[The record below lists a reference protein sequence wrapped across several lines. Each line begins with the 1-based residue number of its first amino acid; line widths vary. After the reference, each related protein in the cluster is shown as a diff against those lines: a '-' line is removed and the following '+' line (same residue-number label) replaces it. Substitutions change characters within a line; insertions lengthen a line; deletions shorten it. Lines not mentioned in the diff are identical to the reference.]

1 MKKLLFLFFAELV
14 IQNTYAQRPEIQFD
28 RISVQQGLIDH
39 SINSIMQDHNG
50 FLWIGSNYGLYK
62 YDGYDFTFFKAQPG
76 CKNCPSSKSVYK
88 IQEDG
93 LGLLWIKSDNG
104 ISLFDPVRERSLLV
118 YSSSSDSLNTPYNL
132 NPDMLRD
139 YEGNIW
145 ASSSSGLI
153 KISYDYTLKKPLT
166 SKIIFGEGGK
176 NIFKKEKIQL
186 SAIKSGQDN
195 SVSTLFEDN
204 EGNLWV
210 GCISGLYLKKRE
222 NRSFIRL
229 DEKMEKGTHTGF
241 LDVKAIVEIDEN
253 SYLIATRNNLWLL
266 KNVKAAIHD
275 KIPDI
280 SLLQFSKKQI
290 IGNQIPMSLLVDRL
304 KNILLGTGKEIYKVY
319 IDPKTDEISFELLKS
334 NMADPEDIGYN
345 KEIRD
350 IFEDRSGVLWAAQ
363 SYFGITKF
371 NLIQSQFTS
380 YKNLIINNFKSADIN
395 PILKDSKG
403 NLWIGTFGGGLYKI
417 QKESFNVTQYESS
430 IGKNNIIC
438 MQETSPGYFWI
449 GLNTGI
455 IEFNSN
461 NGKFVDPFPNNTRV
475 ENNLRGSVVWD
486 LLKDGGRL
494 YIGTLCGLFVYDM
507 SEKKVFQYSLIK
519 NDSLNDNYNAMR
531 SLLKLRDGD
540 LLVGT
545 PKQGINKINF
555 NENTGKISLSQVV
568 KNKLLTDNGINL
580 FHRHKLYEDGLGF
593 LWILDLSGLHRL
605 NMQTFEVK
613 NFKLFEKIDFPDAWS
628 ITEDNHDNFWI
639 GTHYG
644 LCRFN
649 KNTGIIKVFT
659 KENGVPITI
668 HGFNSVYKDTDGRL
682 YFGGIG
688 GFYDFNPDDLKTNDS
703 IPPVVIT
710 DLQIFN
716 KSIKVDT
723 SGKGILDQDIS
734 FTKSIQLP
742 FNQNDLTF
750 KFAALDYNQPLKN
763 KYAYK
768 LEGYQKEWT
777 ETDGNNRIVRYN
789 KLGPGTYVF
798 RVKGSNNDEV
808 WNESGTSLKIII
820 KKPWWE
826 TYFALCSYIILLIFT
841 ISGFIRWR
849 VWRLGMEKTELER
862 KVRIRTQQIQE
873 QKEKILTQRDILE
886 EQNKKITENEQLK
899 SKFFTNVS
907 HEFRTPL
914 SLIQTPVE
922 ELLND
927 PKRTEKERRKLNMVQ
942 RNAKRLL
949 DLVNQLLDI
958 SKIDSSNMK
967 LELCEADVIKHLKF
981 IAGTFISL
989 AESKSIQFS
998 CHFIQDATLSWFDAD
1013 KLEKITTNLL
1023 SNAFKFTTDGGE
1035 VEFSARYVS
1044 NKDPLMPILLELIVK
1059 DTGSGIPEKSLDRI
1073 FDRFYQVEESVKPE
1087 NVGTGIGLS
1096 LSRDLARLM
1105 HGEITLRSETGKG
1118 SIFTVLIPLG
1128 TEHLNESEF
1137 FILKDIPENL
1147 KHFKSPQITFNDGAE
1162 SEEELSGED
1171 GKPVILIV
1179 EDNRD
1184 IREQLADSL
1193 ESAYNIKEAVDG
1205 ISGLKNATELI
1216 PDLIITDL
1224 MMPRMD
1230 GIELCEKLKHDE
1242 LTSHIPIIILTAKA
1256 TLEDK
1261 INGLSI
1267 GADDYIPKPFNMTEL
1282 KARIAN
1288 LIEQRKKLR
1297 ERFSREV
1304 TIEPRDISITPL
1316 DEKFLN
1322 KAISIVE
1329 QHMHDENLDLIIFRH
1344 EMNMTRSTLFRK
1356 LYALTGQ
1363 SPTEFIRTIRL
1374 KRAASLLRQNFGNV
1388 SQVSIEVGF
1397 NNLSYFNRSFKKLY
1411 GMSPIK
1417 YIKKR

>member
-1 MKKLLFLFFAELV
+1 MKRLLFLTFTLLG
-14 IQNTYAQRPEIQFD
+14 IQNIFSQRPEIQFD
-28 RISVQQGLIDH
+28 RISVQQGLTDH

-62 YDGYDFTFFKAQPG
+62 YDGYDFTFFKDPPG
-76 CKNCPSSKSVYK
+76 CRNCPSYKSVYK
-88 IQEDG
+88 IQEDE
-93 LGLLWIKSDNG
+93 LGLLWIISDNG
-104 ISLFDPVRERSLLV
+104 ISLFDPLKGKSMLV
-118 YSSSSDSLNTPYNL
+118 YPYSSDSINATYNL
-132 NPDMLRD
+132 NPDLLRD
-139 YEGNIW
+139 SDGNIW
-145 ASSSSGLI
+145 ASFLSGLI
-153 KISYDYTLKKPLT
+153 KISYQNNSKKLLT
-166 SKIIFGEGGK
+166 SDIIFSEGGET
-176 NIFKKEKIQL
+176 IFKKETIQL
-186 SAIKSGQDN
+186 SANKYGQDN
-195 SVSTLFEDN
+195 SVRTLFEDK
-204 EGNLWV
+204 EGNIWV
-210 GCISGLYLKKRE
+210 GCLSGLYLKKRGD
-222 NRSFIRL
+222 RSFIRL
-229 DEKMEKGTHTGF
+229 DEKMGKGIHQTF
-241 LDVKAIVEIDEN
+241 LDVKAIVQIDEN
-253 SYLIATRNNLWLL
+253 FYWLATRNNLWLL
-266 KNVKAAIHD
+266 KNFKKAFHD
-275 KIPDI
+275 KMPDI

-290 IGNQIPMSLLVDRL
+290 IGDQIPMSLLVDRH
-304 KNILLGTGKEIYKVY
+304 KNILLGTGKEIYK
-319 IDPKTDEISFELLKS
+319 IHKDPKTDEISYELLKS
-334 NMADPEDIGYN
+334 NVSDPEDIGYN

-350 IFEDRSGVLWAAQ
+350 IFEDRTGVLWAAQ

-371 NLIQSQFTS
+371 NLIQSQFIS
-380 YKNLIINNFKSADIN
+380 YKNLIINNFKSVDIN

-417 QKESFNVTQYESS
+417 QKDNFNVTQYESS

-438 MQETSPGYFWI
+438 MLETFPGYFWI

-461 NGKFVDPFPNNTRV
+461 NGKFRDPFPNNTRV

-486 LLKDGGRL
+486 LLKDGNML
-494 YIGTLCGLFVYDM
+494 YMGTLCGLFVYDL
-507 SEKKVFQYSLIK
+507 SGKKLFQYSLIK

-531 SLLKLRDGD
+531 SLLKLRNGD

-545 PKQGINKINF
+545 PKQGINKISF
-555 NENTGKISLSQVV
+555 NETTGKISLSQVV

-580 FHRHKLYEDGLGF
+580 FQRHKLYEDGKGF
-593 LWILDLSGLHRL
+593 LWILDLSGLHCL
-605 NMQTFEVK
+605 NIQTSEVK
-613 NFKLFEKIDFPDAWS
+613 NYRLFEKIDFPDAWS

-649 KNTGIIKVFT
+649 KNTGIVKVFT

-703 IPPVVIT
+703 IPPIVIT

-742 FNQNDLTF
+742 FNQNDITF

-768 LEGYQKEWT
+768 LEGYQNEWT

-808 WNESGTSLKIII
+808 WNESGTSLTIVI

-826 TYFALCSYIILLIFT
+826 TYIALSMYSILLIFT
-841 ISGFIRWR
+841 IGGFIRWR
-849 VWRLGMEKTELER
+849 VWSLGMEKTELER
-862 KVRIRTQQIQE
+862 KVKIRTQQIEE

-922 ELLND
+922 ELLDD

-967 LELCEADVIKHLKF
+967 LELCKADVIKHLKI

-989 AESKSIQFS
+989 AETRSIQFN
-998 CHFIQDATLSWFDAD
+998 CHFIPDETLSWFDAD
-1013 KLEKITTNLL
+1013 KLEKIAANLL
-1023 SNAFKFTTDGGE
+1023 SNAFKFTSDGGE
-1035 VEFSARYVS
+1035 IEFSARYIS

-1073 FDRFYQVEESVKPE
+1073 FDRFYQVEESVRPE

-1128 TEHLNESEF
+1128 KEHLNESEF
-1137 FILKDIPENL
+1137 FILKEIPENL
-1147 KHFKSPQITFNDGAE
+1147 QHAKSPQITFNHRTDEE
-1162 SEEELSGED
+1162 SELNEKK
-1171 GKPVILIV
+1171 GKPVLLIV

-1184 IREQLADSL
+1184 IREQLTDSL
-1193 ESAYNIKEAVDG
+1193 ESVYYIHEAVDG
-1205 ISGLKNATELI
+1205 ISGLKNATEII

-1230 GIELCEKLKHDE
+1230 GIELCEKLKNDE

-1261 INGLSI
+1261 IIGLSI
-1267 GADDYIPKPFNMTEL
+1267 GADDYIPKPFNMSEL
-1282 KARIAN
+1282 KARVAN

-1304 TIEPRDISITPL
+1304 TLEPRDISITPL

-1329 QHMHDENLDLIIFRH
+1329 KHMQDENLDLMIFRH

-1356 LYALTGQ
+1356 LFALTGQ
-1363 SPTEFIRTIRL
+1363 SPSEFIRTIRL
-1374 KRAASLLRQNFGNV
+1374 KRAASLLKQKFGNIT
-1388 SQVSIEVGF
+1388 QVSLEVGF

-1411 GMSPIK
+1411 GISPMEFA
-1417 YIKKR
+1417 KKH